1 MLFRS
6 TILHE
11 YSKTWIFE
19 GGREGDRVTALPEYL
34 EQWEGQAEARSNE
47 EYPLQCI
54 AHHYKGRTHSSYA
67 NLHKSQELHPQMLWI
82 NPIDADKR
90 GIENGDT
97 ILVLNDRG
105 TVQTEA
111 RVTPRIVP
119 GTVSLP
125 QGAWYKP
132 NADGVDVGGNI
143 NTLMKYHPSP
153 LAKGNPGHTALV
165 DVRKA

>member
-1 MLFRS
+1 M
-6 TILHE
+6 
-11 YSKTWIFE
+11 
-19 GGREGDRVTALPEYL
+19 
-34 EQWEGQAEARSNE
+34 
-47 EYPLQCI
+47 
-54 AHHYKGRTHSSYA
+54 
-67 NLHKSQELHPQMLWI
+67 SQELHPQMLWI
-82 NPIDADKR
+82 NPIDAKER

-97 ILVLNDRG
+97 IHVFNDRG

-132 NADGVDVGGNI
+132 NKDGVDEGGCV